1 MDIATIIGW
10 VAGVAIVLQATGGEW
25 AGLYN
30 GTAVLVVVGGGLAA
44 TLVAFP
50 LREALGALG
59 AVKNVLVVRPPESA
73 EMVERIV
80 GYAEKARREGILSL
94 EKPMADEPNMLTRAG
109 IGLVVDGT
117 EPDLIMDILE
127 TELHH
132 VAERHA
138 QRQRVVERTGRH
150 WALFGGVGALLVL
163 AQGGGVV
170 GAVVPLL
177 YGVLLYGL
185 VGGAFARKLG
195 EYHEREALAWKLVIE
210 GVMAIQAGDNP
221 RIIEHKLSVFLA
233 PKDRPRGERKQVV
246 AAPEKTP
253 DIAPEEVERY
263 LEEQRAAM
271 LTAVREEVGKI
282 AGDRGEKKAVE
293 ALVGRAEKGEL
304 GLMAVLG
311 SLGPDLYANAMH
323 AFNNPPRHWCAA
335 HRSSWRILRELPA

>member
-1 MDIATIIGW
+1 MDIATM
-10 VAGVAIVLQATGGEW
+10 
-25 AGLYN
+25 
-30 GTAVLVVVGGGLAA
+30 
-44 TLVAFP
+44 VAFP

-59 AVKNVLVVRPPESA
+59 AVKNVLMVRPPESA
-73 EMVERIV
+73 DMVERIV

-233 PKDRPRGERKQVV
+233 PKDRSRGERKQVV

-263 LEEQRAAM
+263 LEEQRGD
-271 LTAVREEVGKI
+271 VGGG
-282 AGDRGEKKAVE
+282 ARGSRQDRGRSRREGGGRSAGGAGRKGR
-293 ALVGRAEKGEL
+293 VGADGRTRQSGA
-304 GLMAVLG
+304 G
-311 SLGPDLYANAMH
+311 SLRQCH
-323 AFNNPPRHWCAA
+323 ARIQQSPPAIGA
-335 HRSSWRILRELPA
+335 

>member
-1 MDIATIIGW
+1 
-10 VAGVAIVLQATGGEW
+10 
-25 AGLYN
+25 
-30 GTAVLVVVGGGLAA
+30 
-44 TLVAFP
+44 
-50 LREALGALG
+50 
-59 AVKNVLVVRPPESA
+59 
-73 EMVERIV
+73 
-80 GYAEKARREGILSL
+80 
-94 EKPMADEPNMLTRAG
+94 MADEPNMLTRAG

-150 WALFGGVGALLVL
+150 WALFGGGVGALLVL

-263 LEEQRAAM
+263 LEKQRAAM

-282 AGDRGEKKAVE
+282 AGDLGEKKVVE

-311 SLGPDLYANAMH
+311 SLGPDLCANAMH
-323 AFNNPPRHWCAA
+323 AFNNPPHWCAA